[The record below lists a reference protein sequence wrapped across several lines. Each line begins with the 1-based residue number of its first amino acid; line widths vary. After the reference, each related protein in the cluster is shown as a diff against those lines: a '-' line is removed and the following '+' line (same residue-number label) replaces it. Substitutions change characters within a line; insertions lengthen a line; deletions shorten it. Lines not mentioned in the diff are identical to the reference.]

1 MMTTLLR
8 APGSVAAWII
18 VVGLVTL
25 LGSEQ
30 SKAAAISF
38 DFLGSSITTVNV
50 AGTNGGTMTFRLDL
64 GDSAGGN
71 IDGNFSLDAKN
82 SSGDIISSVSFL
94 GTGDGSTQDFGDQT
108 SSVPFF
114 GFPWPNIAIW
124 SVNVTSA
131 DLSPVRLDITS
142 TLTVGPSFGD
152 LQPLL
157 TLDFTGDLRL
167 SAVPLG
173 PLPVWLTMIIMSF
186 GGWFMWRRG
195 GKIVQ
200 S

>member
-30 SKAAAISF
+30 SKAATIPF
-38 DFLGSSITTVNV
+38 GFLGSSITTVNV

-64 GDSAGGN
+64 GDSAGGS

-82 SSGDIISSVSFL
+82 SSGDIISSVNFL
-94 GTGDGSTQDFGDQT
+94 GTEAGSTKDFGDQT
-108 SSVPFF
+108 SLVPFF
-114 GFPWPNIAIW
+114 GSPWPNIAIW

-131 DLSPVRLDITS
+131 DL
-142 TLTVGPSFGD
+142 
-152 LQPLL
+152 
-157 TLDFTGDLRL
+157 
-167 SAVPLG
+167 
-173 PLPVWLTMIIMSF
+173 
-186 GGWFMWRRG
+186 
-195 GKIVQ
+195 
-200 S
+200 